1 LFPAGLLQSRA
12 ARIAAVLALA
22 LCTLVV
28 GYQVGGTTAAS
39 TPVIWKI
46 VDSGCNR
53 GGPAGQGLTC
63 RTGNVDAVL
72 KDRCGATHFLLIPT
86 VRRVGVE
93 SPELLRQDEPNYFAD
108 AWDARELVVRA
119 GGRDSAASDEIG
131 LAINSRWGRSQRQ
144 LHIHIDFVD
153 PPVRQALHQWALAGA
168 QAGDLKLAGHDYHVM
183 HLASL
188 QPPTPFVRLAPA
200 SAAALPD
207 RLTIAVIGDGGTGF
221 FLLST
226 YADVYKLNR
235 GHAEELLVPKACG
248 G

>member
-1 LFPAGLLQSRA
+1 LLQSRA
-12 ARIAAVLALA
+12 ARIAAVVVLALG
-22 LCTLVV
+22 TLVL

-46 VDSGCNR
+46 VDAGCNR
-53 GGPAGQGLTC
+53 GEHAGAELRC
-63 RTGNVDAVL
+63 RAGNSDAVL

-86 VRRVGVE
+86 VRRIGIE
-93 SPELLRQDEPNYFAD
+93 SPELLRPEEPNYFAD
-108 AWDARELVVRA
+108 AWDARDAVVRA
-119 GGRDSAASDEIG
+119 GRRDSAASDEIG
-131 LAINSRWGRSQRQ
+131 LAVNSRWGRSQRQ

-153 PPVRQALHQWALAGA
+153 PTVRQALHQWAQGGAPAGEIR
-168 QAGDLKLAGHDYHVM
+168 LAGHDYRVT

-188 QPPTPFVRLAPA
+188 QAPTPFVRLAPG

-226 YADVYKLNR
+226 HADLFSLNR
-235 GHAEELLVPKACG
+235 GRAEELLVPKACG